1 MNSIA
6 LYISKD
12 TIEKRKYLIDFHNK
26 LEKEKLQNKKID
38 VYNLSLND
46 NYKFWN
52 DIYDDYKLEE
62 DKCNKKIPR
71 IGIQYQVSIN

>member
-46 NYKFWN
+46 NYKFLD
-52 DIYDDYKLEE
+52 DI
-62 DKCNKKIPR
+62 R
-71 IGIQYQVSIN
+71 